1 MSLQSV
7 IAGDHIHS
15 GDKMITNPAVTLTRA
30 GSSDRAAEA
39 TIVIGAESTN
49 VRTIT
54 IQLFKEGGLIDCD
67 SVQTFLMV
75 VFSSA
80 AMTAFATGGSTGVA
94 IGTDGAL
101 LALVA
106 KKVFI
111 CTCEAD
117 GDWDGIWTDT

>member
-1 MSLQSV
+1 MSLRSV
-7 IAGDHIHS
+7 IAGDHINS
-15 GDKMITNPAVTLTRA
+15 GDKMITAPAVTLTRA

-80 AMTAFATGGSTGVA
+80 AMTPG
-94 IGTDGAL
+94 
-101 LALVA
+101 
-106 KKVFI
+106 
-111 CTCEAD
+111 
-117 GDWDGIWTDT
+117 